1 MCKKIIIATS
11 VVLCF
16 CFAMMISQPALPS
29 MPEGFITAFSEH
41 RTINETDTQTPYL
54 IDGDITIELKESF
67 FNTKLDAVYLIIH
80 DVGFA
85 DIESRAQAMYKSAI
99 RAAVPSLTTYET
111 DKIVADLGLGLP
123 IRAWADKSFERDKI
137 YYQVVALSNGSKL
150 LAIGTSERI
159 VGEQPIDFFG
169 GEPSPRRNRQ
179 P

>member
-1 MCKKIIIATS
+1 M
-11 VVLCF
+11 
-16 CFAMMISQPALPS
+16 
-29 MPEGFITAFSEH
+29 
-41 RTINETDTQTPYL
+41 
-54 IDGDITIELKESF
+54 KESF

-85 DIESRAQAMYKSAI
+85 DIESRTQAMYKSAI